1 MACENITQLKRQ
13 KHHHKRVPLFACCFK
28 EKHFVS
34 CDDSSGDPLIFECE
48 CVNSTSHVRLNAVH
62 RPENMMRD
70 SQHSQTRCCSGGVG
84 MKRGPKCRRR
94 CSLIVSGKVEML
106 GKCRQNLRTLH
117 VIILLL
123 IIREALAL
131 NAVLS
136 YFSGTL
142 EGLFI
147 TCYPQSRGAFF

>member
-1 MACENITQLKRQ
+1 M
-13 KHHHKRVPLFACCFK
+13 KRVPLFACCFK

-84 MKRGPKCRRR
+84 MKKGTKVQTQMLLNCLWDSRDVGEMQTEP
-94 CSLIVSGKVEML
+94 SG
-106 GKCRQNLRTLH
+106 
-117 VIILLL
+117 
-123 IIREALAL
+123 
-131 NAVLS
+131 LS
-136 YFSGTL
+136 T
-142 EGLFI
+142 
-147 TCYPQSRGAFF
+147 